1 MPALLCLYRCFGV
14 YGISYIS
21 TSSPPSKSQ
30 SGARWARKADE
41 RRVKSHLSLSIR
53 LIHDPGPLLPPL
65 SIRAP
70 IRFQSGTRSP
80 TPPHPPSSPHRYGP
94 QTGGTRAQK
103 STMIYH
109 YSPAPLLCRK
119 WVSNR
124 SSADEKKEAMVN
136 RLPTLQAGTG
146 VEIFMS
152 LRRVV

>member
-30 SGARWARKADE
+30 PGARWARKADE

-53 LIHDPGPLLPPL
+53 LIHDPGPLLPSL

-80 TPPHPPSSPHRYGP
+80 TPPS
-94 QTGGTRAQK
+94 
-103 STMIYH
+103 
-109 YSPAPLLCRK
+109 PLLPPQVRASDRWYQGAEVHHDLPLFPGAVALQKMGIKSKLGGRK
-119 WVSNR
+119 KRSNGQQTTDIA
-124 SSADEKKEAMVN
+124 S
-136 RLPTLQAGTG
+136 GHWC
-146 VEIFMS
+146 
-152 LRRVV
+152 